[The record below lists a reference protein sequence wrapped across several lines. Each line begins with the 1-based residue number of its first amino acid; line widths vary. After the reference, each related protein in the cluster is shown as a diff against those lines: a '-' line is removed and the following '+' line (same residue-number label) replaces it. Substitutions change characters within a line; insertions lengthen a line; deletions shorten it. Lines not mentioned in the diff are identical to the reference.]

1 MPGSRLRRPG
11 TRTILAL
18 ATFVLVTGLV
28 LLVLGSSSVTDTA
41 GAVLVCAGW
50 AVTAYAA
57 VRQRDIAAQ
66 ALRASREERK
76 KRQDDEQKA
85 RSALTTKIS
94 TAQAEQ
100 ARQVKRQERSLARIE
115 DALRQIQVSG
125 VAGSLHVEPS
135 DQIDVLF
142 VTSNGAGLG
151 HVTRLLAVAEQLPD
165 GYRYELLTLS
175 RAYEQVRAPG
185 LTVHY
190 FPSSDATQER
200 PHRWNRVFRS
210 YFRQLVEERSP
221 RAVVFDGTWVYS
233 GLTDVCR
240 ANDIPLIWVQRGMWK
255 EEKDRTSR
263 QRHDVF
269 KVADEVIVPGDF
281 AGPEDVDAG
290 PGVSPLHVGPIVRT
304 SRSDLLTRTE
314 ACENLGLDPAGAYAL
329 VNVGRQ
335 AIDGVG
341 AGSVDVPELVR
352 ELCPGTTPVQVVSP
366 LAAAGSGSPHAEQ
379 IEVYP
384 VMPLVRARLISSSRL
399 LGTTRPRKPLL
410 LGSPTILV
418 PDLATVTDDQERR
431 ARLLAEK
438 GLVLTAKSITELRDA
453 LASITTPG
461 VREALA
467 TALSHV
473 DVPRGAAEAAQA
485 LHGMMERS
493 KWPLN
498 ATTIASGIPSR
509 PEEK

>member
-11 TRTILAL
+11 TRTFLAL
-18 ATFVLVTGLV
+18 SAFVLVTGLV

-76 KRQDDEQKA
+76 KRQEDEQKA
-85 RSALTTKIS
+85 RSALTTKIY

-125 VAGSLHVEPS
+125 VPGSLHVEPS

-314 ACENLGLDPAGAYAL
+314 ACEKLGLDPAGAYAL

-335 AIDGVG
+335 AIDGEG

-384 VMPLVRARLISSSRL
+384 VMPLVRAFDFVVSAAGYNSSQEAVA
-399 LGTTRPRKPLL
+399 LGI
-410 LGSPTILV
+410 PTILV

-467 TALSHV
+467 TSLCHL
-473 DVPRGAAEAAQA
+473 DVPRGAAEAAQV

>member
-18 ATFVLVTGLV
+18 AAFVFVTGLV
-28 LLVLGSSSVTDTA
+28 LLVLDSSSITDTA

-57 VRQRDIAAQ
+57 VRQRDIAVQ

-85 RSALTTKIS
+85 RRTLTTKIS

-100 ARQVKRQERSLARIE
+100 ARQVKRQARSLARIE

-125 VAGSLHVEPS
+125 TAGFIHTEPS

-175 RAYEQVRAPG
+175 KAYEQVRAPG

-210 YFRQLVEERSP
+210 YFRRLVEERCP

-281 AGPEDVDAG
+281 AGSEDIDAG

-314 ACENLGLDPAGAYAL
+314 ACEKLGLDPAGAYAL
-329 VNVGRQ
+329 VSVGRQ
-335 AIDGVG
+335 AIDGDG
-341 AGSVDVPELVR
+341 SGSVDVPELVR

-384 VMPLVRARLISSSRL
+384 VMPLVRAFDFVVSAAGYNSSQEAVA
-399 LGTTRPRKPLL
+399 LGI
-410 LGSPTILV
+410 PTILV

-453 LASITTPG
+453 LASITTRG
-461 VREALA
+461 VREELMSS
-467 TALSHV
+467 LSNI
-473 DVPRGAAEAAQA
+473 DAPRGAAEAAQA
-485 LHGMMERS
+485 LHEMVERS
-493 KWPLN
+493 KWPVN
-498 ATTIASGIPSR
+498 ATTIGSGVPSR
-509 PEEK
+509 PEEE

>member
-1 MPGSRLRRPG
+1 M
-11 TRTILAL
+11 
-18 ATFVLVTGLV
+18 
-28 LLVLGSSSVTDTA
+28 
-41 GAVLVCAGW
+41 
-50 AVTAYAA
+50 
-57 VRQRDIAAQ
+57 
-66 ALRASREERK
+66 
-76 KRQDDEQKA
+76 
-85 RSALTTKIS
+85 
-94 TAQAEQ
+94 
-100 ARQVKRQERSLARIE
+100 ARIE

-290 PGVSPLHVGPIVRT
+290 PGSPHFTWARSCGPPDQICSHVRRHARSSAWTRRAPTPSSTWDGRLSMAMGQAVWMSLTWCASCARGQRPYRWCPRSLRRDLAPRML
-304 SRSDLLTRTE
+304 SRSRCTR
-314 ACENLGLDPAGAYAL
+314 
-329 VNVGRQ
+329 
-335 AIDGVG
+335 
-341 AGSVDVPELVR
+341 
-352 ELCPGTTPVQVVSP
+352 
-366 LAAAGSGSPHAEQ
+366 
-379 IEVYP
+379 
-384 VMPLVRARLISSSRL
+384 
-399 LGTTRPRKPLL
+399 
-410 LGSPTILV
+410 
-418 PDLATVTDDQERR
+418 
-431 ARLLAEK
+431 
-438 GLVLTAKSITELRDA
+438 
-453 LASITTPG
+453 
-461 VREALA
+461 
-467 TALSHV
+467 
-473 DVPRGAAEAAQA
+473 
-485 LHGMMERS
+485 
-493 KWPLN
+493 
-498 ATTIASGIPSR
+498 
-509 PEEK
+509 